1 MKFPF
6 GALPAAN
13 GTLFHHPWDRAAHW
27 HNFKPNHCIQ
37 PQWVNSSARGG
48 CIYASLNW
56 VIFGSG
62 NGLSPVQRQ
71 AISWTNTGLL
81 SIELAGASFS
91 GIWIWILSF
100 LFKKMQLKRLSAKM
114 AAILSRGRWFKK
126 KRWPNF
132 LPQICVARLEWV
144 KILKNVFMLTYTVV
158 FFFVSEIQRN
168 RDFYKT
174 TDVRPPFTYA
184 SLIRQVSDLDL

>member
-1 MKFPF
+1 MAHCFTIH
-6 GALPAAN
+6 GAGRRIGIISNLITASSLNGLTHLPR
-13 GTLFHHPWDRAAHW
+13 W
-27 HNFKPNHCIQ
+27 
-37 PQWVNSSARGG
+37 GG

-81 SIELAGASFS
+81 SIELVGASFS
-91 GIWIWILSF
+91 GIWILSF
-100 LFKKMQLKRLSAKM
+100 SFKKMQLKRLSAKM
-114 AAILSRGRWFKK
+114 AAILSRGRWVKK

-132 LPQICVARLEWV
+132 LPHICIARLQWV

-158 FFFVSEIQRN
+158 FFLFQKSNEIET
-168 RDFYKT
+168 FTK
-174 TDVRPPFTYA
+174 PPTCV
-184 SLIRQVSDLDL
+184 LHLHMHR